1 MTDDDKTQVHFTV
14 DRHAKD
20 LAKEKLEFGELSSIL
35 RDEVRRVA
43 FGEEISK
50 RERLQERLNQLRE
63 DRDDLRA
70 EKRQIET
77 DIEEKE
83 TEIARVEERLSGLER
98 REDRY
103 EGNLEMLE
111 ETLRQ
116 GGRVFEDHGQVIK
129 AAKTGGKEPED
140 VIQELRERNPDIP
153 DHAFV
158 SKLHSNKEWRGTSE
172 RQRPRD

>member
-1 MTDDDKTQVHFTV
+1 MSGDDRTQVHFTV
-14 DRHAKD
+14 DRNAKE
-20 LAKEKLEFGELSSIL
+20 LAKEKLEFGELSNLL
-35 RDEVRRVA
+35 RDEVHRVA

-50 RERLQERLNQLRE
+50 REQLQERLNQLRE
-63 DRDDLRA
+63 ERDELRS

-98 REDRY
+98 KEDRY
-103 EGNLEMLE
+103 EATLEMLE
-111 ETLRQ
+111 ETLLE

-129 AAKTGGKEPED
+129 ASKVGGKEPED
-140 VIQELRERNPDIP
+140 VIAELKERNPNVP

-158 SKLHSNKEWRGTSE
+158 EMFKDRTEWAGEQELSN
-172 RQRPRD
+172 Q